1 MATAG
6 PVVVATDLTDASRP
20 ALERGRVLAAA
31 SGAPLVV
38 CHVVLDVFR
47 HHPLMPNAAENDL
60 LLGADLIA
68 RAGDL
73 VNDQVRAVL
82 GESVPDLRVTVE
94 SGAPDEEIVRVAEAS
109 GASLIVVGAKPREGA
124 RLALGHV
131 AERVVRYAHASVLV
145 AREGRATGKLLVTTD
160 FSEGS
165 LPALRVAGDL
175 ARATGASATL
185 LHVVTPPSSALSSA
199 LMPFGDTWTPPAASA
214 VEALEALGQA
224 TLASL
229 TTEHGFAGFEQ
240 RAGEPADVILQ
251 RAEELD
257 VEMIVTGSRGRR
269 GLARLVL
276 GSVAEKVIRNS
287 TCSVLVAREPV
298 RDSLR

>member
-82 GESVPDLRVTVE
+82 GESVPDLRVNVE

-214 VEALEALGQA
+214 VEALEALGRA